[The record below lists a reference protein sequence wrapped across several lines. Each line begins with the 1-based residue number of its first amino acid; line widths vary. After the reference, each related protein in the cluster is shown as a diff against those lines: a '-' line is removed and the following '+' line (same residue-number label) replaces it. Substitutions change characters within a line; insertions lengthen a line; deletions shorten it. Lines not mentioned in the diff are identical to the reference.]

1 MIVFLDFQTLLF
13 RAPALLIAL
22 TIHEFAHACV
32 SDSLGD
38 PTPAMTGRLTLN
50 PLAHL
55 DVIGTIALIL
65 VGFGWAKPVQ
75 VDPRYYKNY
84 RADMRKVAF
93 AGPGA
98 NFLLAFLCVMFL
110 PARLHFGIAQSG
122 LAS

>member
-65 VGFGWAKPVQ
+65 VGFGWAKPV
-75 VDPRYYKNY
+75 KWI
-84 RADMRKVAF
+84 
-93 AGPGA
+93 PGTIKIT
-98 NFLLAFLCVMFL
+98 
-110 PARLHFGIAQSG
+110 ARTCGRWLSLDRERISSWRSC
-122 LAS
+122 AS